1 MSDDVCKIVHFTLL
15 EAPLM
20 RLSIIVAMDDNQLIG
35 KNNALPWHLPADL
48 GYFKKVTT
56 GKTVLMGRKTY
67 ESIGRPLPN
76 RRNVIVSRN
85 TNFKADGCEVVS
97 SIDAA
102 LKLAKD
108 DSEVMVMGGASFYE
122 QMLPSV
128 DRLYITQIE
137 GEYQGDAHF
146 PKFDRGKFSEVS
158 RESHTADE
166 KNQHTYHFTI
176 LDRI

>member
-1 MSDDVCKIVHFTLL
+1 
-15 EAPLM
+15 M

-35 KNNALPWHLPADL
+35 KDNALPWHLPADL
-48 GYFKKVTT
+48 GYFKKTTT

-67 ESIGRPLPN
+67 ESIGFPLPN

-85 TNFKADGCEVVS
+85 TGFSAEGCEVVD
-97 SIDAA
+97 SIERA
-102 LKLAKD
+102 LELAKGD
-108 DSEVMVMGGASFYE
+108 EEVMIMGGASFYE

-137 GEYQGDAHF
+137 GTFVGDAHF
-146 PKFDRGKFSEVS
+146 PKFNRDEFV
-158 RESHTADE
+158 ESFRQTHQPDE

-176 LDRI
+176 LDRK

>member
-1 MSDDVCKIVHFTLL
+1 
-15 EAPLM
+15 M

-35 KNNALPWHLPADL
+35 KDNALPWHLPADL
-48 GYFKKVTT
+48 GYFKKTTT

-85 TNFKADGCEVVS
+85 EAFKAEGCEVVA
-97 SIDAA
+97 SIEAA
-102 LKLAKD
+102 LELAKSD
-108 DSEVMVMGGASFYE
+108 DEVMVMGGASFYE

-137 GEYQGDAHF
+137 GVYEGDAHF
-146 PKFDRGKFSEVS
+146 PTFDKELFVETFRQ
-158 RESHTADE
+158 SHTPDE

-176 LDRI
+176 LDRKIS

>member
-1 MSDDVCKIVHFTLL
+1 
-15 EAPLM
+15 M

-35 KNNALPWHLPADL
+35 KDNALPWHLPADL
-48 GYFKKVTT
+48 GYFKKTTT

-85 TNFKADGCEVVS
+85 TDFQAPGCEVVA
-97 SIDAA
+97 SIDQA
-102 LKLAKD
+102 LELAKD
-108 DSEVMVMGGASFYE
+108 DDEVMVMGGASFYE
-122 QMLPSV
+122 QMLPNV

-137 GEYQGDAHF
+137 GEYEGDAHF
-146 PKFDRGKFSEVS
+146 PSFN
-158 RESHTADE
+158 REDFVENFRQTHRPDE

-176 LDRI
+176 LDRKRANSSR

>member
-1 MSDDVCKIVHFTLL
+1 
-15 EAPLM
+15 M
-20 RLSIIVAMDDNQLIG
+20 RLSIIVAMDDKQLIG

-48 GYFKKVTT
+48 GYFKKTTT

-76 RRNVIVSRN
+76 RRNIIISRN
-85 TNFKADGCEVVS
+85 TNFQADGCEIVT

-108 DSEVMVMGGASFYE
+108 DDEVMIMGGASFYE

-137 GEYQGDAHF
+137 GKFKGDAHF
-146 PKFDRGKFSEVS
+146 PKFNRNKFVETF
-158 RESHTADE
+158 RESHAPDE
-166 KNQHTYHFTI
+166 KNPHTYHFTV
-176 LDRI
+176 LDRK